1 MIAEIIDGML
11 NQHPITA
18 PMERPAYSNIAFTIF
33 VMALEEATGKNYTQM
48 IDDFVVKPLDMQ
60 NTLPS
65 PGDDDKAV
73 IPPGESSWGS
83 DYGLNAP

>member
-1 MIAEIIDGML
+1 MIA
-11 NQHPITA
+11 QYPVTA

-33 VMALEEATGKNYTQM
+33 AMALEEATGKNYTQLVAD
-48 IDDFVVKPLDMQ
+48 ILSKPLGLE

-65 PGDDDKAV
+65 PGDDKKAV

-83 DYGLNAP
+83 DYGYNVP